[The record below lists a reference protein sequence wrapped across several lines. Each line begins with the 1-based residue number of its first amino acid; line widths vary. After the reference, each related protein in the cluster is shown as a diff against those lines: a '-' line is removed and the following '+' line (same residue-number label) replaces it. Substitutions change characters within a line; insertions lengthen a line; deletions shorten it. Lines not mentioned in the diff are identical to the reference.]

1 MIGWGRKSGA
11 AGRSGR
17 VEMTEVID
25 HPRLGEVTLAQSPR
39 ARRVSIRVRATGAV
53 RLAYPFGVSRRRAL
67 AFLDEKA
74 DWILSTRERLAR
86 RRAALPPQLPPAEQ
100 KTRIE
105 ELRRA
110 AREDLPE
117 RIARLS
123 AATGLRYEKLSIR
136 ASRTKWGS
144 CSGQNHIS
152 LSLFLMTLPEH
163 LRDFVILHELCHTVH
178 HNHSPR
184 FHALLDRLVGGRE
197 KELNR
202 ELRRFTTA

>member
-1 MIGWGRKSGA
+1 MIERKH
-11 AGRSGR
+11 
-17 VEMTEVID
+17 IQ
-25 HPRLGEVTLAQSPR
+25 HPVVGEILLSPSSR
-39 ARRVSIRVRATGAV
+39 ARRVSISVRVSGEV
-53 RLAYPFGVSRRRAL
+53 RLSYPARMPAKRAL
-67 AFLDEKA
+67 GFLDEKC
-74 DWILSTRERLAR
+74 DWILAARERMAR
-86 RRAALPPQLPPAEQ
+86 RRAMLPPQLPPAEQ

-152 LSLFLMTLPEH
+152 LSLYLMTLPEV

-184 FHALLDRLVGGRE
+184 FHALLDRLTGGRE
-197 KELNR
+197 KELSR
-202 ELRRFTTA
+202 ELRRYTIL

>member
-1 MIGWGRKSGA
+1 MIERKH
-11 AGRSGR
+11 
-17 VEMTEVID
+17 IQ
-25 HPRLGEVTLAQSPR
+25 HPVVGEILLSPSSR
-39 ARRVSIRVRATGAV
+39 ARRVSISVRVSGEV
-53 RLAYPFGVSRRRAL
+53 RLSYPARMPAKRAL
-67 AFLDEKA
+67 GFLDEKC
-74 DWILSTRERLAR
+74 DWILAARERMAR
-86 RRAALPPQLPPAEQ
+86 RRAMLPPQLPPEEQ
-100 KTRIE
+100 KARIE

-152 LSLFLMTLPEH
+152 LSLYLMTLPEV

-184 FHALLDRLVGGRE
+184 FHALLDRLTGGRE
-197 KELNR
+197 KELSR
-202 ELRRFTTA
+202 ELRRYTIL